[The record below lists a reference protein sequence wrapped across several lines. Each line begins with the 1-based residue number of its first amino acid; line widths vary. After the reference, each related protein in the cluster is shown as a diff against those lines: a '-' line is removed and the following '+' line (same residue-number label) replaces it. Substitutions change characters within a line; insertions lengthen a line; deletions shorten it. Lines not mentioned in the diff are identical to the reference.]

1 MRPLLLG
8 MARGDGKRGPQL
20 LPSTS
25 GDGNSAADRL
35 LRISGMTREK
45 YLASFERRNA
55 LPYGWSKK
63 AAREASTEI
72 RKRFR
77 GRTVVVL
84 GRETWRAIGLPR
96 IEWLD
101 HHEEVAGEGRRSRS
115 KLTVWYLV
123 PHPSGRNPWYNL
135 AKNRAKVTMLLAR
148 LASRAGR

>member
-8 MARGDGKRGPQL
+8 MARGDGKRGPPL
-20 LPSTS
+20 LPSTG
-25 GDGNSAADRL
+25 GDDNSAADRL

-45 YLASFERRNA
+45 YLASFARRNA
-55 LPYGWSKK
+55 LPNEWSNK
-63 AAREASTEI
+63 AAREASPKI

-84 GRETWRAIGLPR
+84 GRALWSALGFPKK
-96 IEWLD
+96 EWLD

-115 KLTVWYLV
+115 MTVWYLV
-123 PHPSGRNPWYNL
+123 PHPSGRVTWYNL
-135 AKNRAKVTMLLAR
+135 PKNKAKVTMLLGR

>member
-8 MARGDGKRGPQL
+8 MARGDGKRGPEL
-20 LPSTS
+20 LPSTR

-35 LRISGMTREK
+35 LRISGMTRER

-55 LPYGWSKK
+55 LPYLWSSK
-63 AAREASTEI
+63 AAREESTKI
-72 RKRFR
+72 RNRFR

-84 GRETWRAIGLPR
+84 GRATWRAIGLPR

-101 HHEEVAGEGRRSRS
+101 HYKEAAGEGRRSQS
-115 KLTVWYLV
+115 KTVWYLV

-135 AKNRAKVTMLLAR
+135 AKNRSKVTRLLAS